1 MISPIKSSRIEY
13 DIRTYRNHRKEPVDS
28 SSAKYK
34 VAAGAITGTI
44 LPMIFIAKK
53 QKTNIFKLKYNT
65 KEMLMLSSG
74 AILGGLATGILTGKK
89 EHRKQKMN
97 EGVFQFLNAT
107 VPTLLTACLFSL
119 TNRFKQF
126 NKTSI
131 KALSALTGLVG
142 GMFLASKIAN
152 FINDPYDKV
161 PDRKLTLKDSIANI
175 DDAIG
180 ILVVTKVPIA
190 NKLQVDKALPAVY
203 SLCGYRAG
211 MSN

>member
-1 MISPIKSSRIEY
+1 MISPIKSSKIEY
-13 DIRTYRNHRKEPVDS
+13 DIRTYRNHRKEPVDK
-28 SSAKYK
+28 SAKYK
-34 VAAGAITGTI
+34 VAAGAVTGTV
-44 LPMIFIAKK
+44 LPMLFIAKK

-74 AILGGLATGILTGKK
+74 AIIGGLAAGLITGKK

-107 VPTLLTACLFSL
+107 VPTLLTASLYSL
-119 TNRFKQF
+119 TKKS
-126 NKTSI
+126 KTPVKVI
-131 KALSALTGLVG
+131 GTLTGLVG
-142 GMFLASKIAN
+142 GMFLASKLAN
-152 FINDPYDKV
+152 IINDPYDKV
-161 PDRKLTLKDSIANI
+161 PDRKLTLKDSVANI

-190 NKLQVDKALPAVY
+190 DKLQVDKALPAVY
-203 SLCGYRAG
+203 GLCGYRAG

>member
-1 MISPIKSSRIEY
+1 MITSIKDSRIEY
-13 DIRTYRNHRKEPVDS
+13 DIRTYRNHRKEPVDT
-28 SSAKYK
+28 SAKYK
-34 VAAGAITGTI
+34 IAAGAVAGAFI
-44 LPMIFIAKK
+44 PMVCLAKK
-53 QKTNIFKLKYNT
+53 QKTNIFKIKYNT

-74 AILGGLATGILTGKK
+74 AILGGLTTGILTGKK

-107 VPTLLTACLFSL
+107 VPTILTGSLYSL
-119 TNRFKQF
+119 TKKS
-126 NKTSI
+126 KTSI
-131 KALSALTGLVG
+131 KVIGTLTGLIG
-142 GMFLASKIAN
+142 GMLIASKLAN
-152 FINDPYDKV
+152 IINDPYDKV
-161 PDRKLTLKDSIANI
+161 PDRKLTLKDSVANI

-190 NKLQVDKALPAVY
+190 NKLKIDKALPAVY

>member
-34 VAAGAITGTI
+34 VAAGAIAGTI
-44 LPMIFIAKK
+44 LPMLFIAKK

-74 AILGGLATGILTGKK
+74 AILGGLCTGIITGKK
-89 EHRKQKMN
+89 EHRKQKMH

-107 VPTLLTACLFSL
+107 IPTLLTASLFSL
-119 TNRFKQF
+119 TTKSKNF
-126 NKTSI
+126 NNTPF
-131 KALSALTGLVG
+131 KALSAITGLIG
-142 GMFLASKIAN
+142 GMFLASKLAN
-152 FINDPYDKV
+152 IINDPYDKI

-190 NKLQVDKALPAVY
+190 DKLQVDKALPAVY